1 MSEGIKFD
9 QNKTRYDLLAPDA
22 LEAIAQVFTYGAV
35 KYALASLARA
45 ERNRPRRSRKSAL
58 FLFRQE

>member
-35 KYALASLARA
+35 KYAPVAASTF
-45 ERNRPRRSRKSAL
+45 RPIPAWYKASITDSAN
-58 FLFRQE
+58 